1 MTYHPYNDDISYGYL
16 TVPKVYSQHIYDFFR
31 KYIDGIRDESAD
43 VFLSDEEKYQ
53 FVEMPLNLDHC
64 NEVAAYLYEWKIPF
78 KLDRTYTDDYVITEV
93 NLMNNDSSSKVIRIH
108 STDLLIYPI
117 KGRLMEFHEVVKKNG
132 RLLIPDIEFIHN
144 VLDQQE
150 AIFKLTDSL
159 ESIAEIELNL
169 KEKYYEHHSYLTSR

>member
-1 MTYHPYNDDISYGYL
+1 MTYHPYHGDISYGYL

-31 KYIDGIRDESAD
+31 KYIDEIRDESAD

-53 FVEMPLNLDHC
+53 FVEMPLNLDSC

-78 KLDRTYTDDYVITEV
+78 KLDRTYTEDYVITEV
-93 NLMNNDSSSKVIRIH
+93 NLMNNDSSSNVIRMH
-108 STDLLIYPI
+108 STDLLILPT
-117 KGRLMEFHEVVKKNG
+117 KGRLMEYHEVVKKRN

-159 ESIAEIELNL
+159 EAIAEIQL
-169 KEKYYEHHSYLTSR
+169 KFKEI